1 MRMEAAMKLKT
12 KKSSASLTM
21 EQISK
26 TAVESYLAW
35 LNKTYNADLRLES
48 VISNGSTHS
57 QRWRIQGYSSE
68 NEPITTLMHSN
79 WAYSRISNLCKGM
92 LKYKMWICYD
102 KHNKF
107 FRPNPSEFGRTPEE
121 LFIAFDMKNID
132 R

>member
-1 MRMEAAMKLKT
+1 MKPKT
-12 KKSSASLTM
+12 KNSSARLTM

-35 LNKTYNADLRLES
+35 LNKTYDADLRLES
-48 VISNGSTHS
+48 VVIPSGLAYSLK
-57 QRWRIQGYSSE
+57 WRIQGYSST
-68 NEPITTLMHSN
+68 NEPVTALMHSK
-79 WAYSRISNLCKGM
+79 WAYSRISNLCKSM
-92 LKYKMWICYD
+92 LKYKECICDD
-102 KHNKF
+102 KHNKY